1 MDPIESVDYNG
12 FETIKCNSDVDHGS
26 KKVVS
31 RKQKPADQ
39 SAKMVAAYVE
49 DEWSGAGEAISKSRS
64 NCDGDEGYDF
74 DNEIATKDVNL
85 KAEET
90 NKPKPN
96 KETKPKVSLAEAAA
110 KIDPWD
116 LADSLAKIS
125 VSARLAPLYKP
136 ALLEMQLLRFV
147 DYLGITLSAVQFP
160 WLETFKPWPK
170 LIDLID
176 VPLSH
181 IPEPVY
187 KTSVDWLYQF
197 PIGTLAAFVLL
208 SLNHILTNLEQGGP
222 KGGDNGQQRT
232 TSKSH
237 VAIFVALAMVLRI
250 EPNTLVIVLPT
261 LKEYKYRGHDKLPI
275 IVWMVAQASQGDL
288 SVGLHSWASNL
299 LPLVLVDSNPHSM
312 DLILQ
317 LVEKILST
325 PNARTILLNGVVI
338 EELRLVS
345 PYAFEIL
352 MRRAFP
358 SARVK
363 ATERFEAI
371 YPLLK
376 EVALAGEPGS
386 KSMKQVT
393 QEIFY
398 CSLVIAGKGNPALAT
413 EATAMAIWSLTENV
427 ECCKQWERLNWENQ
441 KGSAAVLKKLEDEW
455 NDISL
460 KLSSSPSHTIT
471 LIQTMKNIRLKN
483 KKATIEADKS
493 CKVILGRLFRES
505 GCLKGTAIITAVVL
519 AAAVI
524 LSSNL

>member
-74 DNEIATKDVNL
+74 DNEIATKDV
-85 KAEET
+85 
-90 NKPKPN
+90 KPN

-125 VSARLAPLYKP
+125 KSYAHELRKCLGSP
-136 ALLEMQLLRFV
+136 LLEVQLFRFV

-160 WLETFKPWPK
+160 WLKTFKPWPK

-325 PNARTILLNGVVI
+325 PNARTILLNGVII

-386 KSMKQVT
+386 ESMKQVT